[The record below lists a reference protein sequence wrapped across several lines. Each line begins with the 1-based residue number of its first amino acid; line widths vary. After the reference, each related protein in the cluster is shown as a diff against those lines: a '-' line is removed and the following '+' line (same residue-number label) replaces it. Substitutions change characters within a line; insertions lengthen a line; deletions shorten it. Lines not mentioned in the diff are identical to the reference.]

1 MTFSEAVGKVILAY
15 IGKKGIKSCAIAQ
28 YLNEREDVRFDSA
41 KISLTLHGKR
51 EMSLSEYKHICDF
64 LGVKYDKF
72 LSQIKEAEV

>member
-1 MTFSEAVGKVILAY
+1 MTFNKAVGESILIY
-15 IGKKGIKSCAIAQ
+15 IRKKGIKKCAIAE
-28 YLNEREDVRFDSA
+28 YLNACEDVRFDSA

-51 EMSLSEYKHICDF
+51 TMSLSEYKHICDF